1 MLHYLKFT
9 LFHCFALAAIS
20 SVFVG
25 GMAIPIT
32 FVVTSS
38 IIVLGDLFL
47 GDDLSEPNFHHE
59 NILVFLL
66 HCALPLTFLLL
77 CAGLWQISPDDVF
90 GMGAA
95 LTTLT
100 GFDFNVAKA
109 NTSLWQKLAAI
120 PYIGLMLSTLGTVTG
135 HELIHRT
142 YDKASLVIGRW
153 LLAFSFDS
161 NFSIE
166 HVYNHHRWVATP
178 SDPASA
184 PRGRNVYQHIVLST
198 IGGNISAWNIEKK
211 RLAKRQLPIFSV
223 ANVCLRGYAMSLV
236 LVVWSIWMAGLW
248 GAVFFVVCGLWAKT
262 MLEIVNYMEHYGL
275 VRDASKRVEPR
286 HSWNT
291 NRRISSWSMFNLSRH
306 SHHHAHGHVPFYQL
320 TAMPDSPTLPS
331 GYLGCMLVT
340 LIPPLWFKLM
350 APRLAWWDAHLA
362 TEQERALIKA
372 SAGQN

>member
-66 HCALPLTFLLL
+66 HCAFPLTFLLL

-248 GAVFFVVCGLWAKT
+248 GAIFFVVCGLWAKT

-350 APRLAWWDAHLA
+350 APRLASWDAHLA